1 MARLLHQLLGI
12 ITALALVVSSAGWS
26 MASVQ
31 ARLDGPA
38 MHHHAGGNQ
47 DAGVNQEPDGGG
59 SRASARDHGVPN
71 DAVGHGHHRT
81 KAADA
86 GLCSP
91 TGSDCGSAVPSDG
104 DASSCC
110 AMACHVAVPTG
121 WATVSIV
128 RLARRVRVALAT
140 YDVARDRQTRLERP
154 PRRLA

>member
-1 MARLLHQLLGI
+1 MARFLHQLLGI

-47 DAGVNQEPDGGG
+47 DSDGGG
-59 SRASARDHGVPN
+59 SRASADDHGVPN
-71 DAVGHGHHRT
+71 DDVGHDHHGT

-86 GLCSP
+86 GFCSP
-91 TGSDCGSAVPSDG
+91 TGSDCGSVVPSDG

-110 AMACHVAVPTG
+110 AMACHVAV
-121 WATVSIV
+121 
-128 RLARRVRVALAT
+128 
-140 YDVARDRQTRLERP
+140 
-154 PRRLA
+154 